1 MNQLCFAT
9 NNLNKLAEIR
19 KAVGNRYEILSLQDI
34 GCNEA
39 LPETHETLEEN
50 SLEKASY
57 VYEKFKVP
65 CFADDT
71 GLEIDALNGAPGV
84 YSARYAGE
92 SCSFEDNMSLVLKN
106 LEGMNQRTAQFRT
119 VITLIGLGETKQFEG
134 VAKGEMTVARSGA
147 EGFGYD
153 PIFKPQGY
161 DVTFSEMSMEEKNE
175 ISHRGLAVRKLIDFL
190 GTTSA

>member
-19 KAVGNRYEILSLQDI
+19 KAVGNRYEILSLKDI

-161 DVTFSEMSMEEKNE
+161 DVTFAEMSMEEKNE
-175 ISHRGLAVRKLIDFL
+175 ISHRGLAVKKLIDFL

>member
-19 KAVGNRYEILSLQDI
+19 KAVGNQYEILGLKEI
-34 GCNEA
+34 GCNEE

-50 SLEKASY
+50 SLEKASF
-57 VYEKFKVP
+57 VYEKYQVP

-71 GLEIDALNGAPGV
+71 GLEIDALNGEPGV

-92 SCSFEDNMSLVLKN
+92 ACSFEDNMNLVLKN
-106 LEGMNQRTAQFRT
+106 LNGVTQRNAQFRT
-119 VITLIGLGETKQFEG
+119 VITLIGLGEMRQFEG
-134 VAKGEMTVARSGA
+134 VAKGMMRAERSGA

-153 PIFKPQGY
+153 PIFQPEGY
-161 DVTFSEMSMEEKNE
+161 DITFAEMSMEDKNR
-175 ISHRGLAVRKLIDFL
+175 ISHRGLAVIKLIDYL
-190 GTTSA
+190 GSESA

>member
-19 KAVGNRYEILSLQDI
+19 KAVGNQYEILGLKEI
-34 GCNEA
+34 GCNEE

-50 SLEKASY
+50 SLEKASF
-57 VYEKFKVP
+57 VYEKYQVP

-71 GLEIDALNGAPGV
+71 GLEIDALNGEPGV

-92 SCSFEDNMSLVLKN
+92 ACSFEDNMNLVLKN
-106 LEGMNQRTAQFRT
+106 LNGVTQRNAQFRT
-119 VITLIGLGETKQFEG
+119 VITLIGLGEMRQFEG
-134 VAKGEMTVARSGA
+134 VAKGMMRAERSGA

-153 PIFKPQGY
+153 PIFQPEGY
-161 DVTFSEMSMEEKNE
+161 DITFAEMSMEDKNR
-175 ISHRGLAVRKLIDFL
+175 ISHRGLAVTKLIDYL
-190 GTTSA
+190 GSESA